1 MRKSLHR
8 IVEGRSFTP
17 VITTKAN
24 KMRLPNEKTATG
36 ERITFENG
44 RSFNIYSSITKKGVR
59 FYYWASG
66 RFLPIS
72 KFDINKYITL

>member
-1 MRKSLHR
+1 
-8 IVEGRSFTP
+8 
-17 VITTKAN
+17 
-24 KMRLPNEKTATG
+24 MRLPNEKTATG

-44 RSFNIYSSITKKGVR
+44 RSFNIYSSMTKKGVR